1 MARSS
6 TSQCGTRCSE
16 IVWLAAM
23 ASRCDTPDRIE
34 RSPASSR
41 SAASS
46 TSSAQPTTSRPC
58 SVRCDPDGVR
68 ASSVTPVARSSVRI
82 RADSACC
89 ETPSTEAAAAIEP
102 CLPTSRSARSA
113 PRSCTVSAIG
123 YKGNLYP
130 YKGRRLPAGHRGSE
144 AGSAMNAVTHPRR
157 VVAHPLRP
165 IRPAASPS
173 VTLTVGRRAR
183 GVAPGLALAVA
194 VAAVATVIGQC
205 VPLVGSAV
213 PGAVIG
219 AVIALVIKPGAR
231 LAAGVKFSSTFLL
244 QCSVVLLG
252 TQLSIGEAARVGVS
266 SLPVMLGTLAVCL
279 SAAWLYGR
287 LLGIPRD
294 LRTLIGVGTG
304 ICGGSAIAAVSPVI
318 EAASTDVAYAIS
330 TIFLF
335 NIAAVL
341 AFPLIGHAIG
351 MSQQSFGLFAGT
363 AVNDT
368 SSVVATATTYGAA
381 AANHAIVVKLVR
393 TLMIIP
399 ICLGLAGLTARR
411 KRAEEATGAA
421 AAAPSPGPA
430 PSPPLPTPRSSTC
443 RPSSSPSPSPPSAC
457 PPTCPRC
464 ARPARGRC
472 CSARCSGS
480 RSRRPASASSS

>member
-1 MARSS
+1 
-6 TSQCGTRCSE
+6 
-16 IVWLAAM
+16 
-23 ASRCDTPDRIE
+23 
-34 RSPASSR
+34 
-41 SAASS
+41 
-46 TSSAQPTTSRPC
+46 
-58 SVRCDPDGVR
+58 
-68 ASSVTPVARSSVRI
+68 
-82 RADSACC
+82 
-89 ETPSTEAAAAIEP
+89 
-102 CLPTSRSARSA
+102 
-113 PRSCTVSAIG
+113 
-123 YKGNLYP
+123 
-130 YKGRRLPAGHRGSE
+130 
-144 AGSAMNAVTHPRR
+144 MNAVTHPRTPTAP
-157 VVAHPLRP
+157 VAPGSP
-165 IRPAASPS
+165 AAPGTPAASASAADSFP
-173 VTLTVGRRAR
+173 GKARA
-183 GVAPGLALAVA
+183 VLPGLALAVA
-194 VAAVATVIGQC
+194 VAAVATLVGQH

-219 AVIALVIKPGAR
+219 AVIALAIKPGAR
-231 LAAGVKFSSTFLL
+231 LAPGIKYAGTFLL

-252 TQLSIGEAARVGVS
+252 TQLSIAEAARVGLA

-341 AFPLIGHAIG
+341 VFPLVGHAIG

-368 SSVVATATTYGAA
+368 SSVVATATTYGTA

-411 KRAEEATGAA
+411 QRSELAA
-421 AAAPSPGPA
+421 H
-430 PSPPLPTPRSSTC
+430 
-443 RPSSSPSPSPPSAC
+443 
-457 PPTCPRC
+457 
-464 ARPARGRC
+464 PARRPDLALTGVGGTTASDSSRVPARMSPLRMSPLRVVRLVPWFLIGFVVAAGLN
-472 CSARCSGS
+472 SAGVIPSDSHGPLQHVS
-480 RSRRPASASSS
+480 VFLVAVALSAIGLSTNVPALRKAGPKPVLLGALLWVTVAVASLGLQTLTGTLR

>member
-1 MARSS
+1 MLPR
-6 TSQCGTRCSE
+6 R
-16 IVWLAAM
+16 L
-23 ASRCDTPDRIE
+23 
-34 RSPASSR
+34 
-41 SAASS
+41 
-46 TSSAQPTTSRPC
+46 
-58 SVRCDPDGVR
+58 R
-68 ASSVTPVARSSVRI
+68 ASFPEKAR
-82 RADSACC
+82 
-89 ETPSTEAAAAIEP
+89 
-102 CLPTSRSARSA
+102 
-113 PRSCTVSAIG
+113 
-123 YKGNLYP
+123 
-130 YKGRRLPAGHRGSE
+130 
-144 AGSAMNAVTHPRR
+144 AV
-157 VVAHPLRP
+157 L
-165 IRPAASPS
+165 
-173 VTLTVGRRAR
+173 
-183 GVAPGLALAVA
+183 PGLALAVA
-194 VAAVATVIGQC
+194 VAAVATLVGQH

-219 AVIALVIKPGAR
+219 AVIALAIKPGAR
-231 LAAGVKFSSTFLL
+231 LAPGIKYAGTFLL

-252 TQLSIGEAARVGVS
+252 TQLSIAEAARVGLA

-341 AFPLIGHAIG
+341 VFPLIGHAIG

-411 KRAEEATGAA
+411 Q
-421 AAAPSPGPA
+421 
-430 PSPPLPTPRSSTC
+430 
-443 RPSSSPSPSPPSAC
+443 RPELA
-457 PPTCPRC
+457 
-464 ARPARGRC
+464 ARPARQPEPALAGVGVGVGVGTGVGAARTGSSTELDGGSPGAGRGAVGGATPAAPAPTPARMSPLRVIRLVPWFLIGFVVAAGLN
-472 CSARCSGS
+472 SAGVIPSDSHGPLQHVS
-480 RSRRPASASSS
+480 VFLVAVALSAIGLSTNVPALRKAGPKPVLLGALLWITVAVASLGLQTLTGTLR

>member
-1 MARSS
+1 M
-6 TSQCGTRCSE
+6 
-16 IVWLAAM
+16 
-23 ASRCDTPDRIE
+23 
-34 RSPASSR
+34 
-41 SAASS
+41 
-46 TSSAQPTTSRPC
+46 
-58 SVRCDPDGVR
+58 
-68 ASSVTPVARSSVRI
+68 
-82 RADSACC
+82 
-89 ETPSTEAAAAIEP
+89 
-102 CLPTSRSARSA
+102 
-113 PRSCTVSAIG
+113 
-123 YKGNLYP
+123 
-130 YKGRRLPAGHRGSE
+130 
-144 AGSAMNAVTHPRR
+144 
-157 VVAHPLRP
+157 
-165 IRPAASPS
+165 
-173 VTLTVGRRAR
+173 
-183 GVAPGLALAVA
+183 
-194 VAAVATVIGQC
+194 ATVVGQH

-219 AVIALVIKPGAR
+219 AVIALAIKPGAR
-231 LAAGVKFSSTFLL
+231 LAPGIKYAGTFLL

-252 TQLSIGEAARVGVS
+252 TQLSIAEAARVGLA

-341 AFPLIGHAIG
+341 VFPLIGHAIG

-411 KRAEEATGAA
+411 QRAELAAGVVGGTTG
-421 AAAPSPGPA
+421 
-430 PSPPLPTPRSSTC
+430 
-443 RPSSSPSPSPPSAC
+443 SA
-457 PPTCPRC
+457 
-464 ARPARGRC
+464 
-472 CSARCSGS
+472 SARMSPLRVIRLVPWFLIGFVVAAGLNSAGVIPSGS
-480 RSRRPASASSS
+480 HGPLQHVSVFLVAVALSAIGLSTNVPALRKAGPKPVLLGALLWVTVAVASLGLQTLTGTLR